1 MAISTPGHSVIT
13 TMDMSA
19 VNAYATL
26 VFEGTSKFV
35 CDQGTTSQYIFAKWD
50 LE

>member
-1 MAISTPGHSVIT
+1 MFTPGHSDIP

-19 VNAYATL
+19 VNAYAHF
-26 VFEGTSKFV
+26 VFEDTSKVV